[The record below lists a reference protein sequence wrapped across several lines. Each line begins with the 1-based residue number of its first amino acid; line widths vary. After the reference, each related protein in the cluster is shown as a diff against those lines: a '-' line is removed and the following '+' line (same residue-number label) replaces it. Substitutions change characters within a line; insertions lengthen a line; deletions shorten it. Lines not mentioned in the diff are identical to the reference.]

1 MRDATIIHELTGVQG
16 QVDNLGQASNVQT
29 EALSGQIVQMRALF
43 NLINDS
49 WVLSVIFKLGAP
61 RLVAEINRIHE
72 TDARQRRELK
82 AEAERKKQM
91 ESQVAAEAAAEQK
104 KQDVLNHKVTKRERQ
119 LKKLEKKSS

>member
-16 QVDNLGQASNVQT
+16 QIDKLGQASNVQT
-29 EALSGQIVQMRALF
+29 NALSEIIVQIRALF

-49 WVLSVIFKLGAP
+49 WILSVIFKLGAP
-61 RLVAEINRIHE
+61 TLVAEMKRINE
-72 TDARQRRELK
+72 TDAKQRQNLN
-82 AEAERKKQM
+82 AEAEKKKQM
-91 ESQVAAEAAAEQK
+91 EAKIAEEAAAEQK